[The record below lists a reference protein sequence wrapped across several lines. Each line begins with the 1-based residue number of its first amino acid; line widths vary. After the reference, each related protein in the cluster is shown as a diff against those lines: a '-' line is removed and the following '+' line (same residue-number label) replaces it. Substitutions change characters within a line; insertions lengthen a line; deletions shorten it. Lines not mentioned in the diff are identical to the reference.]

1 MLDAIVVKRLE
12 ALAQF
17 DKQLALRIEHSLEEI
32 RQQQVKECVS
42 IGDQLKTIKAD
53 IKMLTG
59 RLTLTSELAK
69 DETED
74 ENKKDEDNPVTAIYN
89 RIQELR
95 GQKRELEEKKKRLS
109 VLEGQEEVR
118 QFYTVLENVKE
129 EWLKLTIE
137 QKQKLIKL
145 LTTKVELTPCSMHWY
160 KLTIH
165 WIGPVCNRPDVAY
178 IWRMRPEAQ
187 PALET
192 WELDHIREY
201 YPTCNMEYLLER
213 IPNRT
218 WAAIVN
224 GAFSIGVKREKSDRG
239 KGKRAIPTNVSW
251 EDIIFF
257 PDKEKAIAMAR
268 EAIEDCMKHKA
279 PLSAKWLIPLLPE
292 SFIESSEDNNIIH
305 DIDERTASAIYR
317 HG

>member
-1 MLDAIVVKRLE
+1 M
-12 ALAQF
+12 
-17 DKQLALRIEHSLEEI
+17 
-32 RQQQVKECVS
+32 
-42 IGDQLKTIKAD
+42 
-53 IKMLTG
+53 
-59 RLTLTSELAK
+59 
-69 DETED
+69 
-74 ENKKDEDNPVTAIYN
+74 
-89 RIQELR
+89 R
-95 GQKRELEEKKKRLS
+95 GQKRELEEKKKRS
-109 VLEGQEEVR
+109 NILEGQEEVR

-129 EWLKLTIE
+129 EWAKLTIE
-137 QKQKLIKL
+137 RKQKLIKL
-145 LTTKVELTPCSMHWY
+145 LTTKVELAPCSMHWY

-165 WIGPVCNRPDVAY
+165 WIDPVCNRPDVAY

-192 WELDHIREY
+192 WELDLIREY

-224 GAFSIGVKREKSDRG
+224 GAFSIGVKREESDRG

-251 EDIIFF
+251 EDIMFF

-279 PLSAKWLIPLLPE
+279 PLSAKWLIPLRPE

-305 DIDERTASAIYR
+305 DIDERTASATYR
-317 HG
+317 HE